1 MKPSNSTYNKSQF
14 IRVQET
20 FTIKLPA
27 FEGPFDL
34 LLFFI
39 ERDELDIYNIPI
51 AKITDDFLGYMHE
64 LDELSMDVAS
74 EFIVVAATLMRIKAK
89 MLLPR
94 KQVDEEGNEIDP
106 RRELVDRLLEYKRY
120 KSVLED
126 LRRLEEV
133 RAFMNPRGY
142 ATAEIRQLSE
152 QALAEAE
159 LEAISLY
166 KLLRVFERLVAKF
179 DEAQKTRRVHTVY
192 NFTYTIQE
200 QREYLV
206 SKLKK
211 GEKRDFE
218 DLFLA
223 LDNRIHAVVT
233 FLALLELLNAQE
245 IVLIQGEGTNNFWL
259 TLPD

>member
-1 MKPSNSTYNKSQF
+1 L
-14 IRVQET
+14 QET

-51 AKITDDFLGYMHE
+51 AKITDDFLGYMHQM
-64 LDELSMDVAS
+64 DELSMDVAS

-133 RAFMNPRGY
+133 RAFMNPRGF

-159 LEAISLY
+159 LESISLY

-179 DEAQKTRRVHTVY
+179 DEAQKTKRVHTVY
-192 NFTYTIQE
+192 NFTYTIQD
-200 QREYLV
+200 QREYLI

-218 DLFLA
+218 DLFLT

-245 IVLIQGEGTNNFWL
+245 LVLIQGEGANNFWL
-259 TLPD
+259 TLPE